1 MKFWDKFNK
10 FINEP
15 SNDRK
20 NENGLKI
27 EVDNK
32 KNGKFKIYDNTGSL
46 KYIAK
51 GKCISRKPHFS
62 IYTMQGKEIGTIKQN
77 KSRRYKY
84 NTRELTIK
92 IAGDKEVIFGREKNF
107 FKSGYILDNGWKV
120 KLNKSEYE
128 IKDREEIIGIVSE
141 KIVYSQSLFS
151 IKADSH
157 SYLATSNKYENELLV
172 LMIALSLV
180 IYIINEKEQE
190 KEESRFRLLPAD
202 GGGE

>member
-84 NTRELTIK
+84 NTRELTI
-92 IAGDKEVIFGREKNF
+92 
-107 FKSGYILDNGWKV
+107 KSGYILDNGWKV